1 MYIATTPKFTF
12 TLGIDTANISKLSLT
27 FQQFGKNIL
36 ALTEDDVTMTGNN
49 VDVTL
54 TQAQT
59 KLFAVGK
66 AFAQFRVKLNDD
78 TVEASNSIQ
87 FSIDATFNTENM

>member
-12 TLGIDTANISKLSLT
+12 TLGIDTANISELLLT
-27 FQQFGKNIL
+27 FQQNKNNIL
-36 ALTEDDVTMTGNN
+36 TLTEDDVTMTGNN

-54 TQAQT
+54 TQAQS
-59 KLFAVGK
+59 KLFIVGK

-78 TVEASNSIQ
+78 TIEASNPIQ
-87 FSIDATFNTENM
+87 FSVNVTFNTETM

>member
-12 TLGIDTANISKLSLT
+12 TLGIDTANISELLLT
-27 FQQFGKNIL
+27 FQQNKSNIL
-36 ALTEDDVTMTGNN
+36 TLTEDDVTMTGNN

-59 KLFAVGK
+59 KLFVVGK
-66 AFAQFRVKLNDD
+66 AFAQFRVKLNDG
-78 TVEASNSIQ
+78 TVEASNPIQ
-87 FSIDATFNTENM
+87 FSVDVTYNTENM